1 MWLDAP
7 NAVVRSPAL
16 TRDAPE
22 AVSALG
28 VVRPSSANWPW
39 RAAVT
44 AGRIKK
50 IIPDRGFGFVR
61 ADDGNEV
68 FFHRTELTAVDFD
81 ALQEG
86 EQVTFDIVESPKG
99 PRARNLQ
106 KVG

>member
-1 MWLDAP
+1 MVV
-7 NAVVRSPAL
+7 NAMGVRVGESP
-16 TRDAPE
+16 
-22 AVSALG
+22 G
-28 VVRPSSANWPW
+28 GH
-39 RAAVT
+39 AVT

-68 FFHRTELTAVDFD
+68 FFHRTELTTVDFD

-86 EQVTFDIVESPKG
+86 EQVTFDIVDSPKG

-106 KVG
+106 KV

>member
-1 MWLDAP
+1 M
-7 NAVVRSPAL
+7 AVAGVPAADTGTTVVVGCRNRCQRIVL
-16 TRDAPE
+16 EDS
-22 AVSALG
+22 AV
-28 VVRPSSANWPW
+28 P
-39 RAAVT
+39 

-68 FFHRTELTAVDFD
+68 FFHRTELTTVDFD

-86 EQVTFDIVESPKG
+86 EQVTFDIIESPKG

-106 KVG
+106 RVG